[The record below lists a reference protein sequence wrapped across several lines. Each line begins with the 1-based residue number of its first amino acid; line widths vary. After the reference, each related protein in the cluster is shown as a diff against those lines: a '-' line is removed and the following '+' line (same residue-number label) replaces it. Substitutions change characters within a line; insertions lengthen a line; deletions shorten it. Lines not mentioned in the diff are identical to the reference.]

1 MYNLPFYRSLIPVFF
16 ICNNKGEK
24 RKLVQITAL
33 TSPIIGQLNLQEGK
47 RNTEKEENVW
57 GRLGFREAEGGG
69 GRPGHCDFL
78 VRCLWEEDGPE
89 VLKGPF
95 QPPTTNAGGGV
106 GEVRKQPRRDKS
118 LMLPVELDRA
128 VNKPGQLWRQV
139 GAPVG
144 STVAEAALPPPS
156 PPPPPRPLR
165 YWGKRCR
172 CDRGGRGWSSRRL
185 QRAGAAEPC
194 LDAQSRH

>member
-1 MYNLPFYRSLIPVFF
+1 MIFLITRSKDIFLCVVLLNLPVTTDTDDHSFFEILSSLRVY
-16 ICNNKGEK
+16 
-24 RKLVQITAL
+24 
-33 TSPIIGQLNLQEGK
+33 IIDDPPLL
-47 RNTEKEENVW
+47 EKEENVW

-106 GEVRKQPRRDKS
+106 GEIRKQPRRDKS